1 MIKNRLV
8 GDYYILSFSLKDWL
22 KPGGKIFITDYCC
35 GPKPW
40 SDEFTAYVEQRGY
53 DLRTVDEYGNIF
65 SQLGFKTVK
74 ALDVTNLF
82 VECLHNEM
90 NKMDQNKSDF
100 VREFSEEDFHYLIDG
115 WKAKVVRCAEGF
127 QKWGLFYCEK

>member
-1 MIKNRLV
+1 
-8 GDYYILSFSLKDWL
+8 LKDWL

-40 SDEFTAYVEQRGY
+40 SDEFTGYVEQRGY

-65 SQLGFKTVK
+65 SRLGFRTVK

-82 VECLHNEM
+82 VESLNNELSKM
-90 NKMDQNKSDF
+90 NQIKDDF
-100 VREFSEEDFHYLIDG
+100 LREFSEEDFQYLIDG
-115 WKAKVVRCAEGF
+115 WKAKLVRCAEGF